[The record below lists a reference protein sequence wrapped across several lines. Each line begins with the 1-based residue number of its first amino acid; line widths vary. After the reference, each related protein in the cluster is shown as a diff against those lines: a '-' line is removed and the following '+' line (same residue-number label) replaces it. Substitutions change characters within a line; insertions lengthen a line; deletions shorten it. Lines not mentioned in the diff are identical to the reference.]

1 MKKTTIFLFTL
12 LLSNLILGQ
21 QTKTGSELNESKTKI
36 SIATENQNPQIVIV
50 IDSKSY
56 RIDNLKEMNIDPNWI
71 ESVSVLKNKI
81 FRKIYGNK
89 NGAILIY
96 IKKEFGKKVL
106 KKIEKEKTAP
116 NSK

>member
-1 MKKTTIFLFTL
+1 MKKMIIFLFTL

-21 QTKTGSELNESKTKI
+21 QAKTGNELNESKTNF
-36 SIATENQNPQIVIV
+36 SMTTENQNAQVVIV

-56 RIDNLKEMNIDPNWI
+56 KIDNLKEMNIDPNWV
-71 ESVSVLKNKI
+71 ESLSVFKDEISK
-81 FRKIYGNK
+81 KIYGNK

-96 IKKEFGKKVL
+96 IKKEYKKRVL
-106 KKIEKEKTAP
+106 KKIEKEKTPP

>member
-1 MKKTTIFLFTL
+1 MKKMTIFLFTL

-21 QTKTGSELNESKTKI
+21 QTKTGSELNESKTNI
-36 SIATENQNPQIVIV
+36 SIATENQNAQVVIV

-56 RIDNLKEMNIDPNWI
+56 KIDNLKEMSIDTNWI
-71 ESVSVLKNKI
+71 ESLSVLNDEISK
-81 FRKIYGNK
+81 KIYGNK

-96 IKKEFGKKVL
+96 IKKEYEKRVL